1 MNKQIEIHILEE
13 IRDFFGRHKGE
24 IAKTTADAGQDTSR
38 VTPKLIKESTSSNVE
53 ELHKRFIEQS
63 ESFKEILKSERES
76 FEQFTNDLKAQFSA
90 QMTQM
95 PQLSEQLEEISAIP
109 VRLDKLIEKI
119 EMSNIRLANDIS
131 TVYQTNLDDHK
142 GK

>member
-1 MNKQIEIHILEE
+1 MSHSKK
-13 IRDFFGRHKGE
+13 F
-24 IAKTTADAGQDTSR
+24 
-38 VTPKLIKESTSSNVE
+38 
-53 ELHKRFIEQS
+53 
-63 ESFKEILKSERES
+63 LKSERES

-131 TVYQTNLDDHK
+131 QSIKQTLMTTKVNKILDTMIVFVLAIPYQR
-142 GK
+142 G